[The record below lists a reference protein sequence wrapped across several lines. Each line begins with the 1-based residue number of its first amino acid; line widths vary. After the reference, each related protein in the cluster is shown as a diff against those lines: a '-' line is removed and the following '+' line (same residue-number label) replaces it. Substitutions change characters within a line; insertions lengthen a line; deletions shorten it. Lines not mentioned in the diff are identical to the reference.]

1 MTHFWVGVSGFSYA
15 TWTGE
20 FYPKGTTAG
29 DMLSSYS
36 AKLNSVEINSTFYHM
51 PTQTTTGKWADS
63 TPDDFRFSFKA
74 NRKITHFKKLKDAA
88 SEVDVF
94 LKGLRRLQ
102 EKLGCV
108 LIQLPPFL
116 KADFNLLET
125 FLAPEP
131 VGTIR
136 IAFEFRHSSWF
147 TSQLNALLSKYDAA
161 LCVAD
166 TEDMK
171 PIFEQTA
178 KFAYARL
185 RQDTYSKDELKNWS
199 KKIQDFAGDS
209 EDCFIYFK
217 HDETG
222 KAANMAMEFQTML
235 KG

>member
-15 TWTGE
+15 SWTGE

-29 DMLSSYS
+29 DLLSAYS

-51 PTQTTTGKWADS
+51 PTQTTTGRWAGS
-63 TPDDFRFSFKA
+63 TSDDFRFSVKA
-74 NRKITHFKKLKDAA
+74 NRKITHFKKLKDAT

-94 LKGLRRLQ
+94 LKGLSPLQ
-102 EKLGCV
+102 DKLGCV
-108 LIQLPPFL
+108 LIQLPPVL
-116 KADFNLLET
+116 KADFNLLES
-125 FLAPEP
+125 FLEQKP
-131 VGTIR
+131 VSSVR
-136 IAFEFRHSSWF
+136 VAFEFRHRSWF

-166 TEDMK
+166 SDDMK
-171 PIFEQTA
+171 PVFERTA

-185 RQDTYSKDELKNWS
+185 RQDSYSKDELKNWS
-199 KKIQDFAGDS
+199 KKILDFASDS
-209 EDCFIYFK
+209 EHCFIYFK